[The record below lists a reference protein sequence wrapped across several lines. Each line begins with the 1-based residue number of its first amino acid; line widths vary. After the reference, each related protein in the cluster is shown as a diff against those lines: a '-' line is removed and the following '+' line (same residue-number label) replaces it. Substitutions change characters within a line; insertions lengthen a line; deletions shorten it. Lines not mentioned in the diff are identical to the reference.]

1 MRQKDVS
8 HVGLPLEIEML
19 ATLPHRI
26 RVATAAMCVLSIS
39 PSALAATCPVSAC
52 SAPYCSVENDPI
64 PDPSK
69 DLPGFPAPFR
79 SEKLNGAGPYMNAY
93 AVNGVATRCTNG
105 TPAITRLWWHNIDFA
120 RYQSSGAPEL
130 PILAPGEA
138 MTWKFTAPASGISAF
153 TYDRGGDGI
162 FTPAFISL
170 SQTPCDFDVTK
181 VRLAGKQFAFIR
193 FCSTRRGMPRR
204 VLQNRMNANCFP
216 AKRTSSICACRM
228 QGPPAWAASRQSTPA
243 PRSARRHAV
252 ERCRFD
258 NASRIAKI
266 ARCQSLVIPNGFS

>member
-1 MRQKDVS
+1 
-8 HVGLPLEIEML
+8 ML

-26 RVATAAMCVLSIS
+26 RVAMVAMVAMCVLSIS
-39 PSALAATCPVSAC
+39 PLASAATCPVSAC

-170 SQTPCDFDVTK
+170 SQAPCDFDVTK
-181 VRLAGKQFAFIR
+181 VTVNACYKSGTTIFLPWHATAGAAESYECKLVPGQTYF
-193 FCSTRRGMPRR
+193 
-204 VLQNRMNANCFP
+204 VNL
-216 AKRTSSICACRM
+216 RM
-228 QGPPAWAASRQSTPA
+228 QDARPASQGGQPTVDACAAIGQTACGGTVQIR
-243 PRSARRHAV
+243 
-252 ERCRFD
+252 
-258 NASRIAKI
+258 
-266 ARCQSLVIPNGFS
+266 